1 MDNQYIDASPD
12 TVSEAS
18 NKFKSHAQKRD
29 VISLYASTN
38 MLLSEWIID
47 ILMFHQIQFLKL

>member
-1 MDNQYIDASPD
+1 MDDQYIDASPY

-29 VISLYASTN
+29 VYHYMHRPACFCQN
-38 MLLSEWIID
+38 G
-47 ILMFHQIQFLKL
+47 